1 MEVMEEPRIGVYICE
16 CGINIAATVDVE
28 AVVEMAAQ
36 LPGVVM
42 ARQSKYTCA
51 ESGQERIQED
61 IRELGLNRVV
71 VASCTP
77 RMHEPTFQR
86 AVAEAGLNPYFF
98 EQANIREQCSWVH
111 ADPEGATE
119 KAKALVGAAVAR
131 VRHHQPLQVNRVSIN
146 PATLVVGAGI
156 TGIQAALELADA
168 NYPVYLVERES
179 SIGGRMAQLDE
190 TFPTLDCSA

>member
-1 MEVMEEPRIGVYICE
+1 MSSEAKIGVYICE

-51 ESGQERIQED
+51 ESGQEQIQKD
-61 IRELGLNRVV
+61 IQELGLNRVV

-86 AVAEAGLNPYFF
+86 TVAAAGLNPYYF
-98 EQANIREQCSWVH
+98 EMANIREHVSWVVH
-111 ADPEGATE
+111 DRAAATE
-119 KAKALVGAAVAR
+119 KAKRVVRAAVLR
-131 VRHHQPLQVNRVSIN
+131 VAHHQALEPRKEPVTQ
-146 PATLVVGAGI
+146 AALVVGAGI
-156 TGIQAALELADA
+156 AGIQAALSIGEAG
-168 NYPVYLVERES
+168 YPVYLVEKEPA
-179 SIGGRMAQLDE
+179 IGGHMAQLDK
-190 TFPTLDCSA
+190 TFPTLDCSI

>member
-1 MEVMEEPRIGVYICE
+1 MRIGVYICH
-16 CGINIAATVDVE
+16 CGNNIAGMVACEEVAEWAAGLDGV
-28 AVVEMAAQ
+28 AVSRDYEFMCSS
-36 LPGVVM
+36 L
-42 ARQSKYTCA
+42 
-51 ESGQERIQED
+51 GQEMIKED
-61 IRELGLNRVV
+61 IRELGLDRVV

-86 AVAEAGLNPYFF
+86 AVAETGLNPYYF
-98 EQANIREQCSWVH
+98 EMANIREQCSWVH
-111 ADPEGATE
+111 EDRGQATD
-119 KAKALVGAAVAR
+119 KAKALVGGAVSR
-131 VRHHQPLQVNRVSIN
+131 VRHHQPLSINTVKIN

-168 NYPVYLVERES
+168 NYPVYLVEREP

>member
-1 MEVMEEPRIGVYICE
+1 MKIGVYVCH
-16 CGINIAATVDVE
+16 CGSNIAGVVDVE
-28 AVVEMAAQ
+28 AVSQWAAG
-36 LPGVVM
+36 LPGVTI
-42 ARQSKYTCA
+42 ARNYEFMCS
-51 ESGQERIQED
+51 SLGQELIKED
-61 IRELGLNRVV
+61 IQELGLDRVV